1 MRIPNTFNV
10 EAQANTYLPIYSE
23 EKLLIALAQYNNPFV
38 LGGGSNMLLTHNL
51 DQPVFHIL
59 LKGITLEKE
68 TETCVW
74 LKAQAGENWH
84 RFVQYTLEQ
93 GYGGLENLSLI
104 YGNVGAAPVQN
115 IGAYGVELRD
125 VMESCEAIN
134 IHTLQKRIF
143 TNAECAFGYRE
154 SIFKGAEKGNYIITA
169 VTFKL
174 TKRNHLLHTQ
184 YGAIQQKLTDK
195 GILSPTPQQVAAAV
209 IEIRQSKLP
218 NPSEIGNCGSFFK
231 NPIILKT
238 DYEKLFAQYPDLP
251 SYPINEIQVKVPAG
265 WLIEHCGLKGYR
277 QGDAGVHA
285 QQALVLVNYGK
296 ATGNDILAV
305 AYYVKEIVQKQFSI
319 SLDFE
324 VNIF

>member
-23 EKLLIALAQYNNPFV
+23 EKLLIALKQYTNPFV

-68 TETCVW
+68 TETYVW
-74 LKAQAGENWH
+74 LKVQAGENWH